1 MTDSL
6 DTILRM
12 LSDGTACLS
21 TDDTCDTDEDD
32 TWYLSLDEAYTKD
45 FLDLVDDYV
54 KDEPSNA
61 IMLLRNISSD
71 NDGPLYRELYSIALG
86 GDTADLFSM
95 LYYGLVDKDGITFA
109 DMFKSKFSHPWTAYN
124 LIHLGLICKGDRY
137 YDMVSRMAEGFQR

>member
-1 MTDSL
+1 MTDTL

-12 LSDGTACLS
+12 LADGTAYLS
-21 TDDTCDTDEDD
+21 TDRDDDEDD
-32 TWYLSLDEAYTKD
+32 VWCLSPEEAYTRD

-61 IMLLRNISSD
+61 IMLMRNITSD

-86 GDTADLFSM
+86 GDTADMFSM

-109 DMFKSKFSHPWTAYN
+109 DIFRNRLSHPWTAYN
-124 LIHLGLICKGDRY
+124 LIHLGLIRKGDRY
-137 YDMVSRMAEGFQR
+137 YDTVSRMAEGFRQ

>member
-1 MTDSL
+1 MTDTL

-12 LSDGTACLS
+12 LADGTAYLS
-21 TDDTCDTDEDD
+21 TDDTWDIDKDDKWGFDE
-32 TWYLSLDEAYTKD
+32 DEAYTRD

-61 IMLLRNISSD
+61 ITLLRNITSD

-86 GDTADLFSM
+86 GDTADMFSM

-109 DMFKSKFSHPWTAYN
+109 DIFNRRLSHPWTAYN
-124 LIHLGLICKGDRY
+124 LIHLGLIRKGDRH
-137 YDMVSRMAEGFQR
+137 YDMVSRMAEGFRQ